1 MRTIYFGLQLDQANF
16 SKALQLGDVVVGP
29 IGLLKLLEQHFGIT
43 GYLDDI
49 EYLRIETY
57 RNSLKR
63 ALQKDNKL
71 FFSQSFRINEFAVAK
86 SLLKYRDELL
96 WSGWNFE
103 LESNLPN
110 RLKDF
115 AFVESFVSDS
125 MPIGYTERY
134 LKLLELLASNNLPY
148 QKIILNEP
156 LQLLPFFYQ
165 RFFAVLC
172 DNGVEVKE
180 KIIPVSDKPSFEV
193 LKNNLIGNDFQ
204 KSDNQGSVIVL
215 QTESEQTG
223 AEWLA
228 KWLATNEKLKPLLLV
243 SDHKRLLDIAL
254 QQEGLPSLGINT
266 VTKSRPS
273 LQLLKLATVLL
284 QKPLDSDRLIS
295 FLLLPLQPLPHDLAF
310 KIAEDIS
317 KSPGFNLED
326 WRKILYQNAGSEEVR
341 KLESVFKQIFEK
353 PKYSRNDRI
362 PKSEIL
368 SLYTFL
374 DKWIHNLKD
383 LKHSFSIRLI
393 HEYLK
398 QLIDIF
404 QSMQETDFSFTTLH
418 QIINAVIDPANIQID
433 EEELGSYPVIFQPS
447 QMLQN
452 HPFLIWW
459 NFVDVEPSTNIDF
472 WTKPERLFFSEKSII
487 LSDTLRENQLK
498 FYQNIQPFFLVESN
512 ILLIIPATIDGTES
526 IEHQLFPYLKAT
538 YENLVIHNID
548 SSSDNISID
557 FGKDLPQYFIKSK
570 PQNDI
575 LPILELDK
583 NQYQF
588 KREQESPSSLDK
600 LLYYPHQ
607 WFFEYILQLR
617 NANVLT
623 TNDIFTIKGNIIH
636 RIIEH
641 YYLTNP
647 KPIDIKSWF
656 LEKINNELARQGA
669 TLLSYGSEPEK
680 RSFELLAFNGF
691 QTLVRVLNEN
701 NWEVIHNE
709 HLVKGQINDEQ
720 IGGIIDLV
728 AKRRDDILIID
739 VKFSGYNKRYNLL
752 KNNEDLQLFWY
763 KKLYKSSEIG
773 KIYTAYFIVDAAK
786 FVTKYP
792 NVLKDANVVTFK
804 SELSEIEQNQEQSIY
819 TTLDWRKSQMKNG
832 FVELRIDETIQLL
845 EELYAYENQLDR
857 IEMKS
862 NTDKYDAFSNLIKH
876 Q

>member
-63 ALQKDNKL
+63 ALQKDNNL

-96 WSGWNFE
+96 WSGWDFK
-103 LESNLPN
+103 LDSNLPI
-110 RLKDF
+110 RLMDF

-165 RFFAVLC
+165 RFFKVLC

-180 KIIPVSDKPSFEV
+180 KIFPVSDKPSFEV
-193 LKNNLIGNDFQ
+193 LKNNLIGKDFQ
-204 KSDNQGSVIVL
+204 KADNKGSVIVL

-398 QLIDIF
+398 QLIDLF